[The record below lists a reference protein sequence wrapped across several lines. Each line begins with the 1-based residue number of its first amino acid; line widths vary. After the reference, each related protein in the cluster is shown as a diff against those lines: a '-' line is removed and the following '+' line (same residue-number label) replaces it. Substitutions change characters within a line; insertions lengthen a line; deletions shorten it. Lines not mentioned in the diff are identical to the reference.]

1 MNRSFLYVPLSAALA
16 LTAVTGSFAAVD
28 TGAANSLISSLSSM
42 PASAG
47 RDALISQIQS
57 LGSACNG
64 SVPRFCVTALQNVVS
79 TAQSAGLSGSEANQ
93 VASLVRDTAANTP
106 GVTSEPE
113 YITLARTADNLAPT
127 NPTGATGGGAA
138 TGGGGAAGGGGPG
151 GGNGGGDFGGRPSVD
166 GSASPGAA
174 G

>member
-28 TGAANSLISSLSSM
+28 TGAANSLISSLSSL

-47 RDALISQIQS
+47 RDALISQIQALS
-57 LGSACNG
+57 PSCN
-64 SVPRFCVTALQNVVS
+64 SPIPRSCVTALQNVVT
-79 TAQSAGLSGSEANQ
+79 TAQNLGLSGSLANQ
-93 VASLVRDTAANTP
+93 VAALARDTAATTP

-113 YITLARTADNLAPT
+113 YLALAPEVDRLSGT
-127 NPTGATGGGAA
+127 TPTGATGGGGGAA
-138 TGGGGAAGGGGPG
+138 GGGGGAAGGGGPG
-151 GGNGGGDFGGRPSVD
+151 GGNGGGNFGPQADRAA
-166 GSASPGAA
+166 SAGVA